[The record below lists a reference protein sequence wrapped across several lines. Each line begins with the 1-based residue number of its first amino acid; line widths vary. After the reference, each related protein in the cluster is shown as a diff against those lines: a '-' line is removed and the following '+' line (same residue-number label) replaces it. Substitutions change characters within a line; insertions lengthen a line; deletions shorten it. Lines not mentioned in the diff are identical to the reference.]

1 MSTFLDKK
9 DQIRE
14 ELALMAHEFN
24 KDGFYQAALKTQ
36 EAIVAVTAIGEHGL
50 DLDGSE
56 WKWPTADG
64 GGEHG

>member
-36 EAIVAVTAIGEHGL
+36 EAIVAVTAIGEH
-50 DLDGSE
+50 
-56 WKWPTADG
+56 
-64 GGEHG
+64 